1 MLHWNSL
8 SEQPIGETDLHATWD
23 IVGQEI
29 EAGIEKTQ
37 QDMADENRFLH
48 EIVDFHQFTTHN
60 VVWLDDNGDMEDGEP
75 EEDSNLMYAEKVL
88 PVVEENSAD
97 EGHDL
102 VLSRPES
109 LMVSRGE

>member
-1 MLHWNSL
+1 M
-8 SEQPIGETDLHATWD
+8 P
-23 IVGQEI
+23 
-29 EAGIEKTQ
+29 
-37 QDMADENRFLH
+37 DENRFLH

-75 EEDSNLMYAEKVL
+75 EEDNNLMYAEKVL
-88 PVVEENSAD
+88 PVVEENSGD

-109 LMVSRGE
+109 LMVSRGEESSPKSCNFHNALKLDASASDLA